1 MANVNEAPL
10 ELADQQ
16 SSSPFIKVRYI
27 QVVLLFFMLG
37 ISFSIRICLSVAIV
51 AMTSNS
57 TSSNPDVPYYDWGNS
72 NIILSSFY
80 WSYAILQFV
89 AGNFVHWFGTKKLI
103 LVSIFANSVT
113 CALIPLAAKCA
124 GANGVMVLRV
134 IQGLFQGFLLP
145 CMNGVLGRWLPPTE
159 LSYLTS
165 IVFSGYQVGA
175 IASTVITGYFSASH
189 WGWPAAFYLFA
200 ALGFVWCIF
209 WAFLSA
215 ETPATHPSITKE
227 ERKYIEHSLGQQDDH
242 LIGKKS
248 IPWSAILK
256 SVPYWAIIIAAIGES
271 WSTTFLS
278 AELPS
283 YLSYA
288 IGLDIQ
294 ESSLFSAAPVVGAL
308 IGCLCYSPIAGYA
321 IKKGYITTINSR
333 RFFQGFSMFSVS
345 IGFLLLPYIVDRT
358 IIAVV
363 LIGSTTAGAAVIGG
377 HIINHLD
384 LSPRYAAI
392 LSGISNGIGQLIA
405 IFAPI
410 LVHFIVTDQTDAR
423 LWGYTFVLSAI
434 VGISTT
440 IFFIWFCSGERQWW
454 DEVDKKRYEASTET
468 PLPEYGKTNPAFS
481 GET

>member
-1 MANVNEAPL
+1 MNKSKAQEQCNHNNSRDFLEAP
-10 ELADQQ
+10 
-16 SSSPFIKVRYI
+16 
-27 QVVLLFFMLG
+27 
-37 ISFSIRICLSVAIV
+37 
-51 AMTSNS
+51 
-57 TSSNPDVPYYDWGNS
+57 
-72 NIILSSFY
+72 
-80 WSYAILQFV
+80 
-89 AGNFVHWFGTKKLI
+89 
-103 LVSIFANSVT
+103 
-113 CALIPLAAKCA
+113 IPLAAKCA

-294 ESSLFSAAPVVGAL
+294 EV
-308 IGCLCYSPIAGYA
+308 
-321 IKKGYITTINSR
+321 
-333 RFFQGFSMFSVS
+333 Q
-345 IGFLLLPYIVDRT
+345 
-358 IIAVV
+358 
-363 LIGSTTAGAAVIGG
+363 
-377 HIINHLD
+377 
-384 LSPRYAAI
+384 
-392 LSGISNGIGQLIA
+392 
-405 IFAPI
+405 
-410 LVHFIVTDQTDAR
+410 
-423 LWGYTFVLSAI
+423 
-434 VGISTT
+434 
-440 IFFIWFCSGERQWW
+440 
-454 DEVDKKRYEASTET
+454 
-468 PLPEYGKTNPAFS
+468 YGKW
-481 GET
+481 